1 MEYASALACGQP
13 EGEEFM
19 PKGPNGERR
28 PADAIA
34 RAVLVG
40 KIAVGEETDD
50 KKSGKVRSG
59 KAGAKARNDNLSPER
74 RAEIAKIAAET
85 RWKDGA

>member
-1 MEYASALACGQP
+1 
-13 EGEEFM
+13 M
-19 PKGPNGERR
+19 PQGPNGERR
-28 PADAIA
+28 PADAVA
-34 RAVLVG
+34 RAVMIG
-40 KIAVGEETDD
+40 QIATGERQDN

-74 RAEIAKIAAET
+74 RAEIAKIAAEA

>member
-1 MEYASALACGQP
+1 MIGQIAT
-13 EGEEFM
+13 
-19 PKGPNGERR
+19 GERQ
-28 PADAIA
+28 DN
-34 RAVLVG
+34 
-40 KIAVGEETDD
+40 

-74 RAEIAKIAAET
+74 RAEIAKIAAEA